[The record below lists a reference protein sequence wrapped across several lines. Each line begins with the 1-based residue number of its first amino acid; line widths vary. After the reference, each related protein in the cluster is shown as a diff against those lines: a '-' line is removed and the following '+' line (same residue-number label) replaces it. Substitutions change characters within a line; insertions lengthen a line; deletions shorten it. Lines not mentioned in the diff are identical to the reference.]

1 MRSGRAKAFI
11 PGRNECAH
19 GVANPCGNLLSI
31 SMPSIGKC
39 WVRLTVVLYLLVMLD
54 RLLQLYA

>member
-54 RLLQLYA
+54 RLL